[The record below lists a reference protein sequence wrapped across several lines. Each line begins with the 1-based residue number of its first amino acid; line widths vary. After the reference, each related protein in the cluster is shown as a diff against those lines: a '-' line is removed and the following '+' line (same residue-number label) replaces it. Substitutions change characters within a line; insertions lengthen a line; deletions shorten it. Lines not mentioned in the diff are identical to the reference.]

1 MSSEHLASAQNQLK
15 GNLGGAWNIL
25 DGAQGQY
32 QDLGIARRFGGSA
45 AAYSLRDIG
54 AMNGRVVRVRRDS
67 DDAEEDFSANQVAS
81 GALETFVQD
90 GAAYNEFSGD
100 PVKAGGGSAAI
111 TLTNVSNTGF
121 TAEISGASGTK
132 QINFPLTDS
141 LVSGDDYFVSFDYTS
156 TSTSTVGVKPRT
168 AALGSASNDVISAT
182 NSGFYGGTGDASHNG
197 FDVNNT
203 ATVLS
208 FQTTANSFTFTV
220 SNLKASRIARNGFVE
235 TWYDQSSSGNNATQ
249 TTAGQQPKV
258 VENGGIIKN
267 VKGFPSL
274 KFEFAPRTELD
285 IGLLISNLNSVSG
298 YVVTQKD
305 DGDTNVLAGFTQGVS
320 SDNSRFYLPF
330 YGSNGSLPNF
340 GYNNSATK
348 ISFGTALTGTCN
360 LYSVFT
366 GDTNIEAF
374 KNGSSVGTTAL
385 VDQDVTA
392 TDSKIGQLSNSF
404 YLDGKISEI
413 FLTTQ
418 KLQSDAATINSDVTS
433 YYNL

>member
-32 QDLGIARRFGGSA
+32 QDLGIARRFGAAA

-54 AMNGRVVRVRRDS
+54 AMNGKVVRVRRDTGGGAG
-67 DDAEEDFSANQVAS
+67 DDDEEDFSANQVAS
-81 GALETFVQD
+81 GALEDFVGSGND
-90 GAAYNEFSGD
+90 G
-100 PVKAGGGSAAI
+100 
-111 TLTNVSNTGF
+111 
-121 TAEISGASGTK
+121 
-132 QINFPLTDS
+132 
-141 LVSGDDYFVSFDYTS
+141 FVS
-156 TSTSTVGVKPRT
+156 
-168 AALGSASNDVISAT
+168 I
-182 NSGFYGGTGDASHNG
+182 
-197 FDVNNT
+197 
-203 ATVLS
+203 
-208 FQTTANSFTFTV
+208 
-220 SNLKASRIARNGFVE
+220 
-235 TWYDQSSSGNNATQ
+235 WYDQTGNGNNATQ
-249 TTAGQQPKV
+249 SDDSKEPKIV
-258 VENGGIIKN
+258 SSGTIIKN
-267 VKGFPSL
+267 VKGFPAL
-274 KFEFAPRTELD
+274 EFAFTPRTDLS

-360 LYSVFT
+360 LYSVFS

-413 FLTTQ
+413 FITTQ
-418 KLQSDAATINSDVTS
+418 KLQDDAATINSDVTN